1 MSILLSAIAFIV
13 AFFAWLAAR
22 ESARQSRKAAQ
33 ILDREYLAH
42 YAPDLY
48 LWPVESAEGPAWTWK
63 LLNAGRRPA
72 LDVRLAPHWGPN
84 QGRHLP

>member
-1 MSILLSAIAFIV
+1 MAVLLSVIAIVV
-13 AFFAWLAAR
+13 AIFAWLAAR
-22 ESARQSRKAAQ
+22 
-33 ILDREYLAH
+33 
-42 YAPDLY
+42 
-48 LWPVESAEGPAWTWK
+48 ESAEGPAWTWK